1 MPKLNELPEKH
12 DITKDLTQL
21 SEQITK
27 RILVGVQS
35 LAESN
40 IKINQKHTNVLQQL
54 NNRQYTNVDPSVDFN
69 ILTNSQIF
77 N

>member
-1 MPKLNELPEKH
+1 MPKLNELPEKY